1 MLEKSLPRG
10 TAVPAAIPVFTVFL
24 VFMTVPVVALVTA
37 VPISI
42 LTLVLRN
49 LSVAGDCISAN

>member
-24 VFMTVPVVALVTA
+24 VFMAVPVVALVSA
-37 VPISI
+37 MPISI
-42 LTLVLRN
+42 VTVVLRN